1 MMRDEF
7 QDYTTKHRCNRTP
20 AAEVKEKH
28 EDKREPVQSH
38 CRHL

>member
-7 QDYTTKHRCNRTP
+7 QDYTTKHRCNRNP